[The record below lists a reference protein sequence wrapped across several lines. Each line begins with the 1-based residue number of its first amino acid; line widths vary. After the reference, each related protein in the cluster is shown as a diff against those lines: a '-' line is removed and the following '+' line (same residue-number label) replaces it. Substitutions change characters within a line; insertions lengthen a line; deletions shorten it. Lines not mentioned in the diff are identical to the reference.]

1 MIKRHTVNPRETQ
14 SQPVKET
21 KWNHKNNPKEEM
33 RQIGNTMQ
41 EGGYITKHKYSHW
54 TTYILTPQLKG
65 RSSQMGF

>member
-1 MIKRHTVNPRETQ
+1 M
-14 SQPVKET
+14 KET

-33 RQIGNTMQ
+33 SQIGNTMQ
-41 EGGYITKHKYSHW
+41 EGGYMTKHKYSHW